1 VATQEADIVRKCL
14 MRGDQQVTICGS
26 ALTPWA
32 GVGCDPASDMRN
44 RAIPQCTFF
53 EYRGYKIAYRRYA
66 SLFFIVGADEDE
78 NELAVRAP
86 FPEQSCAHKDT
97 QTLAIACPRA
107 R

>member
-1 VATQEADIVRKCL
+1 VAAQEADIVRKCL
-14 MRGDQQVTICGS
+14 MRGDQQVTICGT

-32 GVGCDPASDMRN
+32 DPASDQRN

-86 FPEQSCAHKDT
+86 FPEQSRAHNGT
-97 QTLAIACPRA
+97 QALAIACPRA

>member
-1 VATQEADIVRKCL
+1 
-14 MRGDQQVTICGS
+14 M
-26 ALTPWA
+26 
-32 GVGCDPASDMRN
+32 VGGDPASN
-44 RAIPQCTFF
+44 VGNCAIPQCTFF

-86 FPEQSCAHKDT
+86 FPEQSRAHNGT
-97 QTLAIACPRA
+97 QALAIACPRA